1 MNKLSII
8 LILML
13 SLVVSVGCAKSD
25 WIQSTL
31 VTVDVTGT
39 WQGST
44 AGGAGGSFELALE
57 QQGTRVTGSIL
68 LRGFTGGNR
77 TGQINGTVAGDVF
90 TFKETNGRVT
100 GETTVSGDE
109 MSGMVRA
116 PASAQIT
123 LRRVNSSPRPSTQ

>member
-1 MNKLSII
+1 MKTSSII
-8 LILML
+8 LTLML
-13 SLVVSVGCAKSD
+13 GLVVSVGCAKPD
-25 WIQSTL
+25 WIEQTL
-31 VTVDVTGT
+31 VTVDLTGT

-44 AGGAGGSFELALE
+44 AGGAGGSFELVLE
-57 QQGTRVTGSIL
+57 QQGARVTGSML

-109 MSGMVRA
+109 MRGMVRA

-123 LRRVNSSPRPSTQ
+123 LRRVNSSPRPNTQ